1 MTLFDLVAKLTL
13 DSSEYEE
20 GLKGARGKIDTF
32 ANGLNTGLNKLMKIG
47 AVAWGALSA
56 GATKFATDAIQTGM
70 GFDNAMSQVAATM
83 GTTVDQIQQL
93 RDFAQEMGA
102 TTKFTATEAAEALN
116 YMALAGYD
124 AEKSMSMLPTVLNLA
139 SAGAMD
145 LAKASDMVTDAESA
159 LGLTTEE
166 TVAMVDQM
174 AKTASK
180 SNTSVEQLGEAMLT
194 IGGTANFMAGGTDRL
209 ATVLGILADNGIKG
223 SEAGTHLRNM
233 LLKLSAPTDA
243 GAKMIAELGLQ
254 IYDASGNMR
263 DMQDIILDLGAAM
276 DGMTDQ
282 DKINIIS
289 ELFNAR
295 DVAAVNA
302 LLNTSVD
309 RWNELGAAI
318 KDSKGA
324 ADAMAETQLDNLNGD
339 ITIMKSALDGVK
351 IAFSDG
357 ITPAIRDVVQRIT
370 KALSNPKTSK
380 FLKDVGQRLGELT
393 KELARG
399 IGNAIPRVIKW
410 FDEWGD
416 KIPIVGAALAALVL
430 AVKATVDPV
439 GALVTGLALVA
450 GGMAASA
457 LVADDYRQTLL
468 GLSDAEWDAM
478 QSAHEMHDS
487 YKATEDDY
495 AKKVSA
501 IEGET
506 QATQNLWNEL
516 QKLVGAN
523 GEVRDADAARVDYIL
538 GELNEALGTEF
549 TRNGNLIEQYGE
561 MAAAIDNLI
570 QKRRAESLLSANE
583 ELYKQAM
590 QNKTDSVDALATAY
604 DTLDEKQRA
613 VAAAEQELAAFQA
626 ENADILSMFDSVQ
639 DAMENGP
646 IDIAQ
651 TWRDLVAAVEGA
663 NDALEVAQTE
673 YDAVSQEAASYF
685 AEVERYRQA
694 EAEIVQGNYAEAIRL
709 LEDETAFRWQNL
721 EERKALSAEE
731 LAQLKSD
738 VEKKVSYAKWYKEQY
753 EAGVAGFT
761 AKELAEA
768 EASAEELS
776 GIWANK
782 VAEIKEAAHQTGNE
796 SGQGYADGI
805 SSATGQVD
813 AASGELAET
822 ARSNLDISAESEN
835 AGYNGGLGLARG
847 ILKAL
852 PEVQSAASQI
862 ANSAAYAMRRTLQV
876 QSPSK
881 VTDEIG
887 QYFGI
892 GFAQGI
898 DSTMSD
904 VMESAGAL
912 ADGAVGVLNGTGD
925 LGTVVQSGNDTN
937 NAIIAVLNEIR
948 DKIGGD
954 VVLDSGQLVGYMD
967 NALGAMSRRKARAYT

>member
-56 GATKFATDAIQTGM
+56 GAIKFATDAIQTGM

-145 LAKASDMVTDAESA
+145 LARASDMVTDAESA

-180 SNTSVEQLGEAMLT
+180 SNTSVEQLGDAMLT

-243 GAKMIAELGLQ
+243 GAKMIQALGLE

-324 ADAMAETQLDNLNGD
+324 ADAMAETQIGNLTGD

-487 YKATEDDY
+487 YEAAEGDY

-590 QNKTDSVDALATAY
+590 QNKADSVDALATAY

-761 AKELAEA
+761 AQELAEA

-822 ARSNLDISAESEN
+822 ARSNLDISAESED

-847 ILKAL
+847 ILRAL

-904 VMESAGAL
+904 VLESASNL
-912 ADGAVGVLNGTGD
+912 ADGAVGVLNGAGD
-925 LGTVVQSGNDTN
+925 LGAVVQGGNDTN

-954 VVLDSGQLVGYMD
+954 VVLDSGELVGYMD

>member
-1 MTLFDLVAKLTL
+1 MAKLTL

-56 GATKFATDAIQTGM
+56 GAIKFATDAIQTGM

-145 LAKASDMVTDAESA
+145 LARASDMVTDAESA

-174 AKTASK
+174 AKTASM

-194 IGGTANFMAGGTDRL
+194 IGGTAKFMAGGTDRL

-223 SEAGTHLRNM
+223 SEASTHLRNM
-233 LLKLSAPTDA
+233 LLNLSAPTDA
-243 GAKMIAELGLQ
+243 GAKMIQTLGLE
-254 IYDASGNMR
+254 IYGASGNMR
-263 DMQDIILDLGAAM
+263 DMQDIILDLDAAM

-450 GGMAASA
+450 GGMAVSA

-487 YKATEDDY
+487 YEAAEGDY

-538 GELNEALGTEF
+538 SELNEALGTEF

-590 QNKTDSVDALATAY
+590 QNKADSVDALATAY

-761 AKELAEA
+761 AQELAEA

-822 ARSNLDISAESEN
+822 ARSNLDISAESED

-847 ILKAL
+847 ILRAL

-904 VMESAGAL
+904 VLESASNL

-954 VVLDSGQLVGYMD
+954 VVLDSGELVGYMD

>member
-56 GATKFATDAIQTGM
+56 GATKFASDAIQTGM

-145 LAKASDMVTDAESA
+145 LARASDMVTDAESA

-194 IGGTANFMAGGTDRL
+194 IGGTAKFMAGGTDRL

-380 FLKDVGQRLGELT
+380 FLNDVGQKLGELT
-393 KELARG
+393 QKIAHG
-399 IGNAIPRVIKW
+399 VGNAIPKLISL
-410 FDEWGD
+410 FDDGGKKV
-416 KIPIVGAALAALVL
+416 KIFGAVVGGAALAI
-430 AVKATVDPV
+430 KAFVDPI
-439 GALVTGLALVA
+439 GAAVTALGLFAAALGVSWLA
-450 GGMAASA
+450 
-457 LVADDYRQTLL
+457 ADDAEHRLTSLTQAQWDEI
-468 GLSDAEWDAM
+468 DAAAAAADATENARESRLDAM
-478 QSAHEMHDS
+478 G
-487 YKATEDDY
+487 
-495 AKKVSA
+495 A
-501 IEGET
+501 IDEEIQKT
-506 QATQNLWNEL
+506 RDLWNEL
-516 QKLVGAN
+516 QTLVGAN
-523 GEVRDADAARVDYIL
+523 GEVIAGNEGRVDYIL
-538 GELNEALGTEF
+538 GELNSALGTEYE
-549 TRNGNLIEQYGE
+549 RNGDIIAQYGE
-561 MAAAIDNLI
+561 MSAAIDNLI
-570 QKRRAESLLSANE
+570 EKRKAERLVAAAQESASAAQEGLDEIQAAYSNRTQQLNEYETALAEANRQLEENTRIRDEIRSKAQVSPEEIEMAREATNAIWEARGRIEELTPLIESTQSELNMLNGQLIDSYTEIGNAERAETELLRGNYDAVAEIFENDLHNRMQHKIEAGAITE
-583 ELYKQAM
+583 ELVAEAQHNAQVLADAYQQYVNSSETLGDAFSEETAQKMFEAAQQA
-590 QNKTDSVDALATAY
+590 QADYQDALAG
-604 DTLDEKQRA
+604 LQEQQRQAGESAGQEFASGVEGTVDLADAAGGA
-613 VAAAEQELAAFQA
+613 VA
-626 ENADILSMFDSVQ
+626 
-639 DAMENGP
+639 G
-646 IDIAQ
+646 
-651 TWRDLVAAVEGA
+651 AAVSAIEA
-663 NDALEVAQTE
+663 VDTTDAG
-673 YDAVSQEAASYF
+673 YNF
-685 AEVERYRQA
+685 
-694 EAEIVQGNYAEAIRL
+694 G
-709 LEDETAFRWQNL
+709 
-721 EERKALSAEE
+721 
-731 LAQLKSD
+731 
-738 VEKKVSYAKWYKEQY
+738 
-753 EAGVAGFT
+753 AGF
-761 AKELAEA
+761 AQ
-768 EASAEELS
+768 
-776 GIWANK
+776 GI
-782 VAEIKEAAHQTGNE
+782 GN
-796 SGQGYADGI
+796 ST
-805 SSATGQVD
+805 S
-813 AASGELAET
+813 LAET
-822 ARSNLDISAESEN
+822 AA
-835 AGYNGGLGLARG
+835 
-847 ILKAL
+847 
-852 PEVQSAASQI
+852 
-862 ANSAAYAMRRTLQV
+862 RTLAQNAKAAMENTL
-876 QSPSK
+876 QEHSPSK
-881 VTDEIG
+881 VTDQIG

-904 VMESAGAL
+904 VLESASNL
-912 ADGAVGVLNGTGD
+912 ADGAVGVLNGAGD

-954 VVLDSGQLVGYMD
+954 VVLDSGELVGYMD